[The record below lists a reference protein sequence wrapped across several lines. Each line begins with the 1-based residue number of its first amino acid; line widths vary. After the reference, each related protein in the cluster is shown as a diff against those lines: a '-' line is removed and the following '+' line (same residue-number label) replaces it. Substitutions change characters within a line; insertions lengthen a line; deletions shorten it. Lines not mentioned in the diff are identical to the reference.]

1 VQVVCAYSLVREV
14 GSLNTSL
21 VLVTE
26 QERGNVVVRIYNQRR
41 ETYSSIRFCVE
52 WTLELIMYSER

>member
-41 ETYSSIRFCVE
+41 ETYSSIRSGVE

>member
-1 VQVVCAYSLVREV
+1 MQVVCAYSLVREV

-41 ETYSSIRFCVE
+41 ETYSSIRSGVE